1 VFTANNLKQLA
12 LIVLLLV
19 VAYFGAVQDRVRPAQ
34 QHGNVVDGATDADR
48 VLAAAFENHERN
60 VKVQGIGRVV
70 RLLPDDDD
78 GIRHQ
83 KFILQLASGQKL
95 LVAHN
100 IDLAGRV
107 ESLEPGDTVEFRGEF
122 EWNPQ
127 GGVIHWTH
135 RDPQRR
141 HADGWL
147 KHDGRTYQ

>member
-1 VFTANNLKQLA
+1 MFTANNLKQLA

-19 VAYFGAVQDRVRPAQ
+19 VAYFGGVQDRFRPVPQ
-34 QHGNVVDGATDADR
+34 NGNAVNVAGNADR

-60 VKVQGIGRVV
+60 VQVQGEGRVV
-70 RLLPDDDD
+70 RLLPEDDD

-83 KFILQLASGQKL
+83 KFILQLNSGQKL

-107 ESLEPGDTVEFRGEF
+107 EALEPGDTVEFRGEF

-135 RDPQRR
+135 RDPERR

-147 KHDGRTYQ
+147 KHNGRTYQ